1 MPQTY
6 RPLQAAFWMVG
17 SILGFTMVA
26 VAGRAL
32 HPFLDTYEV
41 MLWRSVVGIFAV
53 AGVATI
59 TGHITEV
66 STDRLL
72 IHALRNA
79 IHFAGQNLWL
89 VALSLIPLAQLFAL
103 EFSYPIIV
111 ALAAPFVLGER
122 LTRTR
127 AVSALIGFAGILIV
141 ARPFGAEGLSPG
153 LLAALGAAVSFAGA
167 ALMTR
172 WMTRSMTITCIL
184 FWLVTFQA
192 LYGLIGAGLDGRV
205 AVPPVAALP
214 WVVAIGLGG
223 LIGHLGLTKALSLA
237 PAAVVTPMDFL
248 RLPLIALVG
257 MALYSENPDIWVLI
271 GGAVTFGA
279 NWLNIWSES
288 RKTSVLQAQMQQP

>member
-6 RPLQAAFWMVG
+6 RPLAAAVWMIG
-17 SILGFTMVA
+17 SILGFTLVA

-32 HPFLDTYEV
+32 HPWLGTFEV
-41 MLWRSVVGIFAV
+41 MLWRSVVGIIAVGAVAV
-53 AGVATI
+53 AGGRVAEI
-59 TGHITEV
+59 TA
-66 STDRLL
+66 DRLWV
-72 IHALRNA
+72 HALRNA

-89 VALSLIPLAQLFAL
+89 VALSLIPVAQLFAL

-111 ALAAPFVLGER
+111 TLAAPFLLGEG

-127 AVSALIGFAGILIV
+127 VISALIGFAGIMLV
-141 ARPFGAEGLSPG
+141 ARPFGADGLSPG

-192 LYGLIGAGLDGRV
+192 LYGLIGAAAVGPV
-205 AVPPVAALP
+205 TVPPLPALP
-214 WVVAIGLGG
+214 WIVVIGLGG

-248 RLPLIALVG
+248 RLPLIAVVG
-257 MALYSENPDIWVLI
+257 MVLYNEQPDIWVLV
-271 GGAVTFGA
+271 GGAIIFGA
-279 NWLNIWSES
+279 NWMNIRSE
-288 RKTSVLQAQMQQP
+288 RRVAPAT